1 MKQLIVVLE
10 YDISKVKET
19 LSFFLSS
26 SYFPR
31 QNGRY
36 TNPLQ
41 ASYQRLACMWVGN
54 DNMDPIIKT
63 VLENITSFKV
73 NYLPKYKFIRLI
85 YTKSETLGQLQI
97 AQTLILDSGKS
108 CLKMELRNLEN
119 IVKFMT
125 IVSLIE
131 VAPIFISCCPE
142 VIYQNVTCWCNK
154 EHKK

>member
-1 MKQLIVVLE
+1 MKQLILALE
-10 YDISKVKET
+10 NDISEVEET

-31 QNGRY
+31 QNGRH

-73 NYLPKYKFIRLI
+73 NYLPIYKFIRLI
-85 YTKSETLGQLQI
+85 YTKSETLGQPQI

-119 IVKFMT
+119 IVKLMT
-125 IVSLIE
+125 IV
-131 VAPIFISCCPE
+131 FINLSGSYFHFLLPWGNLSKCDMLM
-142 VIYQNVTCWCNK
+142 Q
-154 EHKK
+154 